1 MCSVKKPKA
10 QPTPPPPQMQT
21 TATEDEAVLR
31 ESQRERR
38 RAASRYGR
46 QATIMAGAASGGMPP
61 TGQTKTLLGSNNFL
75 LPWLNPT
82 SHHHRAQQIQ
92 RHQSYLFLVLSKFH
106 QRKSA

>member
-1 MCSVKKPKA
+1 MCKVKTPKA

-46 QATIMAGAASGGMPP
+46 QATIMAGAAANGGMAP
-61 TGQTKTLLGSNNFL
+61 TGQAKSLLGS
-75 LPWLNPT
+75 
-82 SHHHRAQQIQ
+82 
-92 RHQSYLFLVLSKFH
+92 
-106 QRKSA
+106 

>member
-1 MCSVKKPKA
+1 MCSARKPKV

-46 QATIMAGAASGGMPP
+46 QATIMAGAANGGIPP
-61 TGQTKTLLGSNNFL
+61 TGQAKSLLGS
-75 LPWLNPT
+75 
-82 SHHHRAQQIQ
+82 
-92 RHQSYLFLVLSKFH
+92 
-106 QRKSA
+106 